1 VVSSY
6 EQLVKLFSVDNKDG
20 YVPCLY
26 FGWTDYHLLA
36 DYANNMLFA
45 YGHKNHDASH
55 LSSSLRALNAT
66 CNANG
71 HVIKE
76 MIADVGSV
84 EGSADVKLTCSEM
97 CFAMLPQPTDMQYL
111 NYVER
116 SVQTID
122 NKISA
127 TIATARTGCALGDEL
142 WFSALQNVILS
153 HNVQIHAD
161 RMVTRYEEF
170 CGHAPNIDK
179 LFRFRLGQFATVT
192 APEH

>member
-1 VVSSY
+1 
-6 EQLVKLFSVDNKDG
+6 
-20 YVPCLY
+20 
-26 FGWTDYHLLA
+26 
-36 DYANNMLFA
+36 MLFA

-84 EGSADVKLTCSEM
+84 EESADVKLTCSEM

-116 SVQTID
+116 SVQTI
-122 NKISA
+122 
-127 TIATARTGCALGDEL
+127 
-142 WFSALQNVILS
+142 
-153 HNVQIHAD
+153 
-161 RMVTRYEEF
+161 TRQQ
-170 CGHAPNIDK
+170 DK
-179 LFRFRLGQFATVT
+179 CYYCYCQDWMRIRFMPIGW
-192 APEH
+192 